1 MRLILGAQAKVT
13 TEMLYLE
20 TSEIPVK
27 NVISV
32 RRLVYLHTILK
43 RHDDEITKKVYVA
56 MKENPLKYDW
66 IELISTDKEL
76 FPNDTK
82 EDEDMIKLMMNS
94 KLLWR
99 NLSKTLLSKNW
110 IKKRNHTANS
120 KKSVTNILTNLKHIL
135 QVKGS
140 QIAWYQHYS
149 T

>member
-56 MKENPLKYDW
+56 MKENPLKYD
-66 IELISTDKEL
+66 
-76 FPNDTK
+76 
-82 EDEDMIKLMMNS
+82 
-94 KLLWR
+94 
-99 NLSKTLLSKNW
+99 
-110 IKKRNHTANS
+110 
-120 KKSVTNILTNLKHIL
+120 
-135 QVKGS
+135 
-140 QIAWYQHYS
+140 
-149 T
+149 